1 MKNKKQSRIKIVLP
15 VLFTFGASL
24 MFFQADA
31 QADSSQTASAN
42 TQAVATTDAN
52 TQNNNYQSLNVST
65 SQEQSTGASQATAY
79 TQSAVAAESGRDFP

>member
-52 TQNNNYQSLNVST
+52 TQNNNYQDLNVST
-65 SQEQSTGASQATAY
+65 SQNSAQAQAY
-79 TQSAVAAESGRDFP
+79 TRA